1 MVTNVRSLLVGVLM
15 LGIVVMDVKDQ
26 NPGVSFR

>member
-1 MVTNVRSLLVGVLM
+1 MVTNVRCLLVGVLM

-26 NPGVSFR
+26 NPAVS